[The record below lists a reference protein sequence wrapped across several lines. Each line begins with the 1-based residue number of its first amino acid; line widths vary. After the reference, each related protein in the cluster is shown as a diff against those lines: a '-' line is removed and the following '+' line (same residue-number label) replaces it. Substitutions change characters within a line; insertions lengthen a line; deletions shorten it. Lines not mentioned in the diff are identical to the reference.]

1 MTREHEETREVVARI
16 LGGYENDTDSTNH
29 IVDSIKKPTMNHWEH
44 FIHRSPVEYRHP
56 KHSLCLNPTYP
67 QPVAGFLCVFLTAA
81 LRASFGM

>member
-44 FIHRSPVEYRHP
+44 FIHRSPSGIQASQALPV
-56 KHSLCLNPTYP
+56 S
-67 QPVAGFLCVFLTAA
+67 QPHIPSPCGWIPVCVPDSSTK
-81 LRASFGM
+81 S